1 MRNTNRKNIRKLAL
15 LSVLTALALILSYVE
30 AILPPIFSAVP
41 GIKLGFP
48 NILIIFILYRM
59 GLPEAAA
66 VSFIRITLSSLLFGT
81 PLTFV
86 YSVAGAFL
94 SLLVMTVLKKTD
106 LLSTAGVSIAGGVF
120 HNLGQILV
128 AMALLGTAEIGYY
141 MVVLAVTGIL
151 AGLFTGLCGAF
162 LIGRLREV

>member
-30 AILPPIFSAVP
+30 AILPPIFSAIP

-59 GLPEAAA
+59 GLPEAAT
-66 VSFIRITLSSLLFGT
+66 VSFVRITLSSLLFGT

-86 YSVAGAFL
+86 YSVAGALL

>member
-86 YSVAGAFL
+86 YSFSGAFL
-94 SLLVMTVLKKTD
+94 SLLIMTVLKKTD

-162 LIGRLREV
+162 LIGRLGEA

>member
-81 PLTFV
+81 PLTLV

-94 SLLVMTVLKKTD
+94 SLLVMTILKKTD

-162 LIGRLREV
+162 LIGRLGEA

>member
-86 YSVAGAFL
+86 YSVVGAFL
-94 SLLVMTVLKKTD
+94 SLLVMAILKKTD

-162 LIGRLREV
+162 LIGRLGEV

>member
-162 LIGRLREV
+162 LIGRLGAA

>member
-15 LSVLTALALILSYVE
+15 LSVMTALALILSYVE

-66 VSFIRITLSSLLFGT
+66 VSFVRITLSSLLFGT

-86 YSVAGAFL
+86 Y
-94 SLLVMTVLKKTD
+94 
-106 LLSTAGVSIAGGVF
+106 
-120 HNLGQILV
+120 
-128 AMALLGTAEIGYY
+128 
-141 MVVLAVTGIL
+141 
-151 AGLFTGLCGAF
+151 
-162 LIGRLREV
+162 